1 MQAAIDL
8 EVELNKLR
16 KEGER
21 LRQQLQFLMADK
33 EERLRIITSNP
44 VLIKRLGKKE
54 MLNRIK
60 QLLKHDPE
68 TAN

>member
-1 MQAAIDL
+1 MQAAINL

-33 EERLRIITSNP
+33 EGRLRIITSNP

-54 MLNRIK
+54 MLNKIK
-60 QLLKHDPE
+60 QLLKYDPE